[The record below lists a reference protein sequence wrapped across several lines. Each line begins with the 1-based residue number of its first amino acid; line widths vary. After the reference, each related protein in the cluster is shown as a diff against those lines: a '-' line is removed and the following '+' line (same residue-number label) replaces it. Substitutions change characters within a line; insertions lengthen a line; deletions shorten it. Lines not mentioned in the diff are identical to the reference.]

1 MYYNNSMHQIF
12 LSIAQHADPDNH
24 ESYRATSA
32 TVSGAGLNWHDMES
46 YFRPDALAEY
56 SFIAGNEVQFNDF
69 DNLFDVVFMMDCSQ
83 CPINPRLRDRF
94 HEYAARHSKTVVQ
107 NGARPALFMTWAYAN
122 RPGMTAEL
130 AEQYTIAGNKNNTL
144 VIPAGLAFAN
154 ARNKRPELVLHQPDN
169 SHPSLAGTYLAALT
183 CYAAVFRKPPTD
195 NWTPDGISDDTAKF
209 LQAVSWETVQDYYG
223 D

>member
-1 MYYNNSMHQIF
+1 M
-12 LSIAQHADPDNH
+12 
-24 ESYRATSA
+24 
-32 TVSGAGLNWHDMES
+32 SGD
-46 YFRPDALAEY
+46 
-56 SFIAGNEVQFNDF
+56 
-69 DNLFDVVFMMDCSQ
+69 
-83 CPINPRLRDRF
+83 
-94 HEYAARHSKTVVQ
+94 K
-107 NGARPALFMTWAYAN
+107 
-122 RPGMTAEL
+122 PGMTAEL